1 MNTTGERYFGVLKFF
16 KQERERGGYGFIV
29 RDGGRGGNK
38 GDDFVHV
45 RDMVES
51 GVLPEML
58 KDGVTRFS
66 YRLEEDSRNQKL
78 KCVDLKILD

>member
-1 MNTTGERYFGVLKFF
+1 MNTTGERYF
-16 KQERERGGYGFIV
+16 
-29 RDGGRGGNK
+29 